1 MEKTEAY
8 AILAISIE
16 SSRSEVESAFQNRTR
31 EVRARFLAA
40 RGMSMRAQYQREFV
54 AIRDARDCLLTEF
67 DESSRKHPK
76 VDEPPVHVPP
86 SDDPRDTEPRLDQP
100 EVDEPRAH
108 KPRAHEPRAHEPRAH
123 EPRAHE
129 PRAHEP
135 RAHEPRVHE
144 LQVVEP
150 RVEEPK
156 VDWPRI
162 DESKIDGP
170 QVEEPKIDVPR
181 VDESKV
187 DVPRVHEP
195 RFHEIRLDES
205 PGVAARLDDLKA
217 DQPKIVEPRMDE
229 PKIDEQPVLAPRVD
243 QRLGEGPRAVEQPGT
258 LFGEDLTGK
267 SPPPTVSTP
276 DQLSPGQLF
285 VSRFELQRELET
297 GSTGEVW
304 LAQDHAS
311 QRQVALMFLP
321 DLITGD
327 KAAIEDLRNEI
338 RRRAALNHSNIL
350 QVFDLVEDQGRVAI
364 EIEYPAGR
372 SLSELRF
379 GRPNHVFEVGELK
392 TWVKELCQA
401 LHYAHESAGLIHG
414 NIQPSNLFVDRAGS
428 LKVKDFGLSNCINE
442 SISRLTGTPQTSE
455 ALQYKSPQQAAGEKP
470 AIADDLYS
478 LGATLYES
486 LTGKPPFSA
495 RDIALQVT
503 KKPPSMKERRAE
515 LGIAG
520 ENIPKNWEE
529 IVADCLAEDAN
540 QRPQSASEVAKRL
553 ENAIPPSG
561 VPLGTATPPSP
572 PPPPSPPAEVRT
584 APISKALPSVL
595 RLPARKLRLAIV
607 GFIFILVVVS
617 VIAFLAVHLNRL
629 PPTKDPSPTPAASSS
644 PSGTAE
650 KENSLRDATTPLAES
665 PTSSPA
671 ESPTVSPGESF
682 KVSPAQSPTVS
693 PGENPTPSS
702 PATANPEEKQFA
714 GPSSTP
720 LSPIDINAT
729 KEDVIRRIN
738 ALPGVTA
745 DKKANLIEKIDRA
758 RSMERLTVIPFEVGQ
773 TILHRPATDELLRT
787 INSPQMRDK
796 LSDPTIILVMLG
808 FADTGGSPDLN
819 LRISRERAEYVG
831 RILKE
836 RAKLLNA
843 MQTIG
848 MGGSELLDSKRPGQ
862 NRAVE
867 VWAVEPW

>member
-1 MEKTEAY
+1 
-8 AILAISIE
+8 
-16 SSRSEVESAFQNRTR
+16 
-31 EVRARFLAA
+31 
-40 RGMSMRAQYQREFV
+40 
-54 AIRDARDCLLTEF
+54 
-67 DESSRKHPK
+67 
-76 VDEPPVHVPP
+76 
-86 SDDPRDTEPRLDQP
+86 
-100 EVDEPRAH
+100 
-108 KPRAHEPRAHEPRAH
+108 
-123 EPRAHE
+123 
-129 PRAHEP
+129 
-135 RAHEPRVHE
+135 
-144 LQVVEP
+144 
-150 RVEEPK
+150 
-156 VDWPRI
+156 
-162 DESKIDGP
+162 
-170 QVEEPKIDVPR
+170 
-181 VDESKV
+181 
-187 DVPRVHEP
+187 
-195 RFHEIRLDES
+195 
-205 PGVAARLDDLKA
+205 
-217 DQPKIVEPRMDE
+217 
-229 PKIDEQPVLAPRVD
+229 
-243 QRLGEGPRAVEQPGT
+243 
-258 LFGEDLTGK
+258 
-267 SPPPTVSTP
+267 
-276 DQLSPGQLF
+276 
-285 VSRFELQRELET
+285 
-297 GSTGEVW
+297 
-304 LAQDHAS
+304 
-311 QRQVALMFLP
+311 
-321 DLITGD
+321 
-327 KAAIEDLRNEI
+327 
-338 RRRAALNHSNIL
+338 
-350 QVFDLVEDQGRVAI
+350 
-364 EIEYPAGR
+364 
-372 SLSELRF
+372 
-379 GRPNHVFEVGELK
+379 
-392 TWVKELCQA
+392 
-401 LHYAHESAGLIHG
+401 
-414 NIQPSNLFVDRAGS
+414 

-561 VPLGTATPPSP
+561 VPLGTATPPLP

-702 PATANPEEKQFA
+702 PATANAEEKQFA